1 MLQSILSQVNV
12 SNMNKPARVQRETW
26 FTQSDLSQNFEVD
39 DISTG
44 KDAISGLKSSP
55 WAGLDKLVNTSLVQ
69 ILEYDITTN

>member
-55 WAGLDKLVNTSLVQ
+55 WASLDKLVNTSLFQ

>member
-55 WAGLDKLVNTSLVQ
+55 WASLDKLVNTSLVQ